1 MRVFPGG
8 GVDGVSEE
16 AVARHGEADHAGHH
30 GPRVHAD
37 AQPQRVGRAVADA
50 EGLGRRQQLQGQRGH
65 VAGVLGR
72 RRGIFTHVM
81 SASGAREGDGD
92 GDCDY

>member
-1 MRVFPGG
+1 MWVFPGG
-8 GVDGVSEE
+8 GVDGVAEE
-16 AVARHGEADHAGHH
+16 AVARHGQADHAGHH

-65 VAGVLGR
+65 VAGVLG
-72 RRGIFTHVM
+72 GGYLHVM
-81 SASGAREGDGD
+81 SASGAEEEGIGL
-92 GDCDY
+92 